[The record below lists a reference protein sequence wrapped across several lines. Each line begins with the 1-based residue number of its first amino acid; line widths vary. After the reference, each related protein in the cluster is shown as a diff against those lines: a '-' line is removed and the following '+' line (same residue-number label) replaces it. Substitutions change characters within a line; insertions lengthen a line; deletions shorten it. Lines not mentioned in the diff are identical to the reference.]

1 MGASGLR
8 LGRVAGI
15 EVRLDFSL
23 IVIFILILISLAGGI
38 FPSWHP
44 DWSAA
49 MVWLTALGAA
59 LLFFVSVLLH
69 ELSHALVGRRFGVV
83 INRITLF
90 MFGGMAHM
98 ENEPPSAGA
107 EFWMAIAGP
116 LTSFALGI
124 LFGWLAGVIAGPID
138 VDTADPSR
146 AFSTLGPVA
155 TLLAWLAPINVI
167 LGAFNLV
174 PGFPLDGGRVLRAII
189 WSVTGDFM
197 RATRLASRAGQVV
210 AWVLMGIGFLM
221 IVGVRV
227 PFFGVGLVSGLWVA
241 FIGWFLNNAA
251 LMSYRQLIVR
261 QSLEDVPVSRLMQTR
276 FTRVDPDMPVA
287 TLLNEHVMAS
297 GQRAFAVERDGGFV
311 GMVCLRDLSSRRP
324 DEWGATSVR
333 EIMRPADKLTTV
345 SPHDEAFD
353 VLALLGQRDLNQL
366 PVVEGGQLVGMIR
379 RADILKWLSLHTRP
393 GEPLAT
399 GGTGPA

>member
-1 MGASGLR
+1 MRASGLR

-49 MVWLTALGAA
+49 MVWLTALAAA

-124 LFGWLAGVIAGPID
+124 LFGWLAGVLGGPID
-138 VDTADPSR
+138 VDTADPGR
-146 AFSTLGPVA
+146 AFSTK
-155 TLLAWLAPINVI
+155 
-167 LGAFNLV
+167 
-174 PGFPLDGGRVLRAII
+174 DRK
-189 WSVTGDFM
+189 SV
-197 RATRLASRAGQVV
+197 V
-210 AWVLMGIGFLM
+210 
-221 IVGVRV
+221 
-227 PFFGVGLVSGLWVA
+227 
-241 FIGWFLNNAA
+241 
-251 LMSYRQLIVR
+251 
-261 QSLEDVPVSRLMQTR
+261 
-276 FTRVDPDMPVA
+276 
-287 TLLNEHVMAS
+287 
-297 GQRAFAVERDGGFV
+297 
-311 GMVCLRDLSSRRP
+311 
-324 DEWGATSVR
+324 
-333 EIMRPADKLTTV
+333 
-345 SPHDEAFD
+345 
-353 VLALLGQRDLNQL
+353 
-366 PVVEGGQLVGMIR
+366 
-379 RADILKWLSLHTRP
+379 
-393 GEPLAT
+393 
-399 GGTGPA
+399 